1 MIVKGKSR
9 KVAVL
14 DLSDGKTVCNIT
26 KQILIGPDQGAS
38 NFVMRLFVLREGGHS
53 PSHSHPWEHEVF
65 VLTGRGRVK
74 SQDGEIPVEKGDFV
88 YVPPMEKHQFLNTG
102 PTPFEFLCIVPAENK
117 R

>member
-1 MIVKGKSR
+1 MIVKGKSGN
-9 KVAVL
+9 VAAL
-14 DLSDGKTVCNIT
+14 DLSDGKTVCNTT

-38 NFVMRLFVLREGGHS
+38 NFVMRLFVLKEGGHS

-65 VLTGRGRVK
+65 VLTGKGRVK
-74 SQDGEIPVEKGDFV
+74 SQGDEIPVEKGDFV

-102 PTPFEFLCIVPAENK
+102 STPFEFLCIVPAENK

>member
-14 DLSDGKTVCNIT
+14 DLSDGKTVCNTT
-26 KQILIGPDQGAS
+26 KQI
-38 NFVMRLFVLREGGHS
+38 
-53 PSHSHPWEHEVF
+53 HPWEHEVF
-65 VLTGRGRVK
+65 VLTGKGRVK
-74 SQDGEIPVEKGDFV
+74 SQDDEIPVEKGDFV
-88 YVPPMEKHQFLNTG
+88 YVPPMEKHQFLNAG